1 MAQHL
6 WFEKEI
12 EMEVML
18 VKLGQHSDQL
28 FDLKIGLNLY
38 YFFVSILVEK
48 KQIQNEIVEIS
59 FVEIFEFPPE
69 TEILLSLNNWCNLK
83 ERNFPEYY
91 WISSTNTILLT
102 NAISC
107 LEAWALSLLL
117 EGGGG
122 RW

>member
-18 VKLGQHSDQL
+18 VKLGQSSDQL
-28 FDLKIGLNLY
+28 VDLKVDLNLC

-69 TEILLSLNNWCNLK
+69 TEILLSFNNWCNLK
-83 ERNFPEYY
+83 EQFPRV
-91 WISSTNTILLT
+91 LL
-102 NAISC
+102 NI
-107 LEAWALSLLL
+107 
-117 EGGGG
+117 
-122 RW
+122 

>member
-18 VKLGQHSDQL
+18 VKLGQSSDQL
-28 FDLKIGLNLY
+28 VDLKVDLNLC

-59 FVEIFEFPPE
+59 FVEIFEFLPE
-69 TEILLSLNNWCNLK
+69 TEILSLKNWCNLK
-83 ERNFPEYY
+83 ERITEFPRV
-91 WISSTNTILLT
+91 LL
-102 NAISC
+102 NI
-107 LEAWALSLLL
+107 
-117 EGGGG
+117 
-122 RW
+122 